1 MDHYSTLGVAKT
13 ATPDEIKKAYRK
25 LASQHHPDKGGDT
38 AKFQEIEEAYR
49 TLSDPEKR
57 AQYDNPQ
64 PQFNGGFGGMPPGF
78 EDIFAQAFG
87 GGGNPFGNMFG
98 RRQQP
103 QRNRTMNLNATIS
116 LEDAF
121 NGKEILA
128 TIKLPSGSE
137 QVIEIKIPPGVGDG
151 TVLRLANMG
160 DDTYPNIPRGD
171 IHLTVV
177 ITQHPVFSRQG
188 DDLIR
193 NIEITCVE
201 AMLGKIIQVDTLDG
215 KTLEVKLNPG
225 TQPGQLMSA
234 QGYGM
239 PSMRDPR
246 FKGRLLM
253 NINVTVPKFLTDEQK
268 QALEKVFI

>member
-1 MDHYSTLGVAKT
+1 MADYYSTLGISKDAG
-13 ATPDEIKKAYRK
+13 PDDIKRAYRK

-38 AKFQEIEEAYR
+38 KKFHEIEEAYR

-57 AQYDNPQ
+57 TQYDNPQ
-64 PQFNGGFGGMPPGF
+64 PQFNGFGGMPPGF
-78 EDIFAQAFG
+78 EDIFSAFG
-87 GGGNPFGNMFG
+87 GGQHPFGDLFG
-98 RRQQP
+98 RRQQQS

-128 TIKLPSGSE
+128 TIKLPSGRE
-137 QVIEIKIPPGVGDG
+137 QIIEIKIPPGVGDN

-160 DDTYPNIPRGD
+160 DDSQPNIPRGD
-171 IHLTVV
+171 IHLTVI
-177 ITQHPVFSRQG
+177 ITQHPVFARQG

-201 AMLGKIIQVDTLDG
+201 AMLGKVIQVDTLDG
-215 KTLEVKLNPG
+215 KTLEVKINPG

-239 PSMRDPR
+239 PSIRDPR

>member
-1 MDHYSTLGVAKT
+1 MDYYSILGVAKT

-38 AKFQEIEEAYR
+38 KKFQEIEEAYR

-57 AQYDNPQ
+57 QQYDNPQ
-64 PQFNGGFGGMPPGF
+64 PQFGGGFGGMPPGF

-87 GGGNPFGNMFG
+87 GRHPFGDMFG

-116 LEDAF
+116 LNDAF
-121 NGKEILA
+121 TGKEIIA
-128 TIKLPSGSE
+128 NVKLPSGRD
-137 QVIEIKIPPGVGDG
+137 QVIEIKIPPGVTDG
-151 TVLRLANMG
+151 TILRLANMG
-160 DDTYPNIPRGD
+160 DDTHPNMPRGD
-171 IHLTVV
+171 IHLTVI
-177 ITQHPVFSRQG
+177 ITEHPMFTRQG
-188 DDLIR
+188 DDLIK

-201 AMLGKIIQVDTLDG
+201 AMLGKVIEVETLDG
-215 KTLEVKLNPG
+215 KTLEVKINPG
-225 TQPGQLMSA
+225 TQPGQMMSA

-239 PSMRDPR
+239 PNMRDPR

>member
-1 MDHYSTLGVAKT
+1 MDYYSILGVAKT

-38 AKFQEIEEAYR
+38 KKFQEIEEAYR
-49 TLSDPEKR
+49 TLSDPDKR
-57 AQYDNPQ
+57 QQYDNPA
-64 PQFNGGFGGMPPGF
+64 PQGFNQFGGMPPGF

-87 GGGNPFGNMFG
+87 GGRNPFGDMFG

-116 LEDAF
+116 LNDAF
-121 NGKEILA
+121 TGKEILA
-128 TIKLPSGSE
+128 NIKLPSGRD
-137 QVIEIKIPPGVGDG
+137 QVIEIKIPPGVTDG
-151 TVLRLANMG
+151 TILRLANMG
-160 DDTYPNIPRGD
+160 DDTHSNIPRGD

-177 ITQHPVFSRQG
+177 ITEHPMFTRQG

-193 NIEITCVE
+193 DVEITCVE
-201 AMLGKIIQVDTLDG
+201 AMLGKVIEVETLDG
-215 KTLEVKLNPG
+215 KTLEVKINPG
-225 TQPGQLMSA
+225 TQPGQMMSA

-246 FKGRLLM
+246 FKGRMLM
-253 NINVTVPKFLTDEQK
+253 NIKVTVPKFLTDEQK

>member
-1 MDHYSTLGVAKT
+1 MDYYSTLGVAKT

-38 AKFQEIEEAYR
+38 KKFQEIEEAYR
-49 TLSDPEKR
+49 TLSDSEKR

-64 PQFNGGFGGMPPGF
+64 PQFGGFGGGMPPGF

-87 GGGNPFGNMFG
+87 GGNHPFGDIFG

-116 LEDAF
+116 LNDAF
-121 NGKEILA
+121 SGKEILA
-128 TIKLPSGSE
+128 TIKLPSGRE
-137 QVIEIKIPPGVGDG
+137 QVIEIKIPPGVSDG
-151 TVLRLANMG
+151 TVLRLAGMG
-160 DDTYPNIPRGD
+160 DDSFPNMPRGD
-171 IHLTVV
+171 IHLNVV
-177 ITQHPVFSRQG
+177 ITDHPIFARQG

-201 AMLGKIIQVDTLDG
+201 AMLGKVVEVETLDG
-215 KTLEVKLNPG
+215 KTLEVKINPG
-225 TQPGQLMSA
+225 TQPGQMMSA

-239 PSMRDPR
+239 PNMRDSR

-253 NINVTVPKFLTDEQK
+253 NIIVTVPKFLTDEQK